1 METALGA
8 KIPSPAAS
16 MARGKGARESVPRTA
31 HADLVDRPST
41 FDPVQILVDQGKGR
55 VEELLPVRYG
65 RMAADE
71 FSFLRGAAAVM
82 AADIALGPST
92 DLTVQLCGDAH
103 LSNFGVFF
111 SPERRLV
118 FDINDFDETHP
129 GPFEWDVKRLGASI
143 AVAGDSLNLTKGQTE
158 RAVFSAV
165 QSYRNSMRLFSIV
178 PTMDVWYAH
187 LEVESTLQ
195 LLGRSLSD
203 EAERRTQNMMEKAR
217 GKGSRKAYTKLVEE
231 TPDGPRI
238 KSDPP
243 LLIPLKDLSP
253 DASINIH
260 EFLRTQLKNY
270 EKTLQVDR
278 RHLLH
283 EFTPIDAARKVVG
296 VGSVGTRCFVL
307 LLLGRDSD
315 DPFFLQVKEANASVL
330 EAYLGPSKFKTAGQR
345 VVAGQQL
352 TQATPDPFLGW
363 FEAPDATGTERH
375 FYVRQLYDGKAS
387 AEVSTF
393 DAPLLRAYS
402 SVCGWTLAH
411 AHARSGDRAAIASY
425 LGKSDAFDRSIASFA
440 LAYISRN
447 RADHAA
453 LVDAIATG
461 KVTATA
467 P

>member
-1 METALGA
+1 MDTALGA
-8 KIPSPAAS
+8 QIPSPEAS
-16 MARGKGARESVPRTA
+16 IARGKAQREGVPRTA
-31 HADLVDRPST
+31 HADLVDRPKK
-41 FDPVQILVDQGKGR
+41 FDPVQILIDQGEGR

-65 RMAADE
+65 RMVADE

-103 LSNFGVFF
+103 LSNFGVFN

-129 GPFEWDVKRLGASI
+129 GPFEWDVKRLVASI
-143 AVAGDSLNLTKGQTE
+143 AVAADSLNLSKGQQE
-158 RAVFSAV
+158 RAVFAAV
-165 QSYRNSMRLFSIV
+165 SSYRNSMRLFSIA
-178 PTMDVWYAH
+178 PTLDVWYAH
-187 LEVESTLQ
+187 LELESTLK
-195 LLGRSLSD
+195 LLESSLSD
-203 EAERRTQNMMEKAR
+203 EAQRRTQGLIERAR
-217 GKGSRKAYTKLVEE
+217 GKGSRKAYSKLVVD
-231 TPDGPRI
+231 TPEGPVI

-243 LLIPLKDLSP
+243 LLVPLKDLAP
-253 DASINIH
+253 DAAMNIY
-260 EFLRTQLKNY
+260 EFLKHVLKGY
-270 EKTLQVDR
+270 EGTLPADR

-307 LLLGRDSD
+307 LMLGRDGD
-315 DPFFLQVKEANASVL
+315 DPFFLQVKEAAASVL
-330 EAYLGPSKFKTAGQR
+330 EAHLGPTKYSTAGHR

-363 FEAPDATGTERH
+363 FNAPDATGTERH

-387 AEVSTF
+387 AEVGTF

-402 SVCGWTLAH
+402 SICGWTLAH
-411 AHARSGDRAAIASY
+411 AHARSGDRSAIASY
-425 LGKSDAFDRSIASFA
+425 LGKSDAFDRSMASFA
-440 LAYISRN
+440 LAYVARN
-447 RADHAA
+447 RADHKA
-453 LVDAIATG
+453 LVDAIASG
-461 KVTATA
+461 RVTASA